1 MKEIGL
7 DDIVVTDNANEGQFE
22 AEVDGALA
30 VAEYARAGDRI
41 IFTHTEVP
49 EAYRGQGIG
58 EKLVRTALEKVRAEG
73 LTVRPFCPFVRSYI
87 EDHPEFHDLVSKA
100 SRR

>member
-1 MKEIGL
+1 MKEIDL
-7 DDIVVTDNANEGQFE
+7 SDIVVTDNEDEGRFE

-30 VAEYARAGDRI
+30 MAEYTRTGNRI
-41 IFTHTEVP
+41 TFTHTEVP

-58 EKLVRTALEKVRAEG
+58 EKLVRTALEKVRAED
-73 LTVRPFCPFVRSYI
+73 LTVRPLCPFVRSYI

-100 SRR
+100 SHR